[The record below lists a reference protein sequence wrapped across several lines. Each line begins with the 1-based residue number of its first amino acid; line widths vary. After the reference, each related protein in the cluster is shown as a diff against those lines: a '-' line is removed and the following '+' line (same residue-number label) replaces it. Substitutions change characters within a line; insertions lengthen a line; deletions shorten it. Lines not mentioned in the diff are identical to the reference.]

1 MKARAFDHR
10 NCEAF
15 AAFAWLAVGPG
26 DYWDGEE
33 MRPHGARALELIDAV
48 LDAHPMHGFA
58 MSDAARAAWR

>member
-1 MKARAFDHR
+1 M
-10 NCEAF
+10 
-15 AAFAWLAVGPG
+15 GPG